1 MRASHDG
8 STKKPRLGGRGFK
21 VSNLRRS
28 SPPVG
33 SAAGRGA
40 LILRRPLK
48 VRQRS
53 FSFCSPRQ
61 LFANAAIAA
70 SRVAVSRQ
78 GAWRYCVR
86 HRGMRARTPVY
97 KAQRGRAACDT
108 SLRLRGCGRFLF
120 IGGLMK
126 SLTAIVAIA
135 AALTSASASAQVP
148 KEGTLLLPPPDLNR
162 SGASSVRRTVCWMF
176 LCPR

>member
-1 MRASHDG
+1 
-8 STKKPRLGGRGFK
+8 
-21 VSNLRRS
+21 VRRS
-28 SPPVG
+28 SY
-33 SAAGRGA
+33 SCLAAA
-40 LILRRPLK
+40 C
-48 VRQRS
+48 
-53 FSFCSPRQ
+53 FSCCC
-61 LFANAAIAA
+61 
-70 SRVAVSRQ
+70 
-78 GAWRYCVR
+78 WRDSMNGVCEC
-86 HRGMRARTPVY
+86 ARTPVY

-108 SLRLRGCGRFLF
+108 SLRLRGCGRSLF